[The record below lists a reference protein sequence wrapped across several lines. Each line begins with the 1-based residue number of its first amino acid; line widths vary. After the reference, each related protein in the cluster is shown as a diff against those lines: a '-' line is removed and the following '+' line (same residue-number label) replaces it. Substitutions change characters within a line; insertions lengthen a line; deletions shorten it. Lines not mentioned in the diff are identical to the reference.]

1 MAGHTAATHIAE
13 LGREAGNK
21 TMKTIIDRAL
31 KHLGLARRSLTVF
44 SGAQGSRL
52 TMDWIASILSADQEV
67 KSNLRLLRARAR
79 EFSRNNPVAKS
90 YLTMCETNIVGK
102 AGIRYES
109 KVRDSDK
116 TLSRGIN
123 RQIEDAFED
132 WGRRENCTIDGR
144 HSFRALQSLAV
155 RTKEADGEFFLR
167 MVRGFDGNPY
177 RFALQL
183 IDADQVDHLY
193 NVESVERR
201 GPRSPSQYEIR
212 MGVEVDRWGRPIAYW
227 ITPRHPSDAGGSTL
241 RERVPADQIIHL
253 YDSGRV
259 NQTRGITAFHA
270 VMMHLR
276 MLDGYVEAELVAA
289 RTAAAKM
296 GFLTYTDTSAFEAP
310 NDNLRNIRIEAKP
323 GVIET
328 LPPGMDFKEWS
339 PQHPAVV
346 FGHFTQGVLRLIA
359 SGLGVSYNALANDLI
374 GVTYSSMRSGLLVE
388 RDNWRC
394 QQLILAF

>member
-132 WGRRENCTIDGR
+132 WAE
-144 HSFRALQSLAV
+144 
-155 RTKEADGEFFLR
+155 
-167 MVRGFDGNPY
+167 
-177 RFALQL
+177 
-183 IDADQVDHLY
+183 
-193 NVESVERR
+193 ER
-201 GPRSPSQYEIR
+201 
-212 MGVEVDRWGRPIAYW
+212 IA
-227 ITPRHPSDAGGSTL
+227 
-241 RERVPADQIIHL
+241 Q
-253 YDSGRV
+253 
-259 NQTRGITAFHA
+259 
-270 VMMHLR
+270 
-276 MLDGYVEAELVAA
+276 
-289 RTAAAKM
+289 
-296 GFLTYTDTSAFEAP
+296 
-310 NDNLRNIRIEAKP
+310 
-323 GVIET
+323 
-328 LPPGMDFKEWS
+328 
-339 PQHPAVV
+339 
-346 FGHFTQGVLRLIA
+346 
-359 SGLGVSYNALANDLI
+359 
-374 GVTYSSMRSGLLVE
+374 
-388 RDNWRC
+388 
-394 QQLILAF
+394 